1 MKTIKTSRQDVFQT
15 PKRCWICKSI
25 NYLAQLSNRHLL
37 QWYVRYFTKT
47 VFRHLSKMLI
57 ETLKSCLHDV
67 FQTPKKCRISN
78 LEDTLH
84 SFLLLHKTFGKNVSK
99 ASCKTDFNTFLKS
112 GLKVILKLSSQTCCI
127 TLCRFYIE
135 DEVWI
140 DKKLCYRKIKYITS
154 SSENFKVYL
163 Q

>member
-1 MKTIKTSRQDVFQT
+1 MS
-15 PKRCWICKSI
+15 
-25 NYLAQLSNRHLL
+25 
-37 QWYVRYFTKT
+37 
-47 VFRHLSKMLI
+47 FRR
-57 ETLKSCLHDV
+57 LKNV
-67 FQTPKKCRISN
+67 GFAK

-112 GLKVILKLSSQTCCI
+112 GLKVILKLSSQTWCI

>member
-1 MKTIKTSRQDVFQT
+1 MS
-15 PKRCWICKSI
+15 
-25 NYLAQLSNRHLL
+25 
-37 QWYVRYFTKT
+37 
-47 VFRHLSKMLI
+47 FRR
-57 ETLKSCLHDV
+57 LKNV
-67 FQTPKKCRISN
+67 GFAN

-84 SFLLLHKTFGKNVSK
+84 SFLLLHKTFGKNVSE

-112 GLKVILKLSSQTCCI
+112 GLKVILKLSSQTWCI